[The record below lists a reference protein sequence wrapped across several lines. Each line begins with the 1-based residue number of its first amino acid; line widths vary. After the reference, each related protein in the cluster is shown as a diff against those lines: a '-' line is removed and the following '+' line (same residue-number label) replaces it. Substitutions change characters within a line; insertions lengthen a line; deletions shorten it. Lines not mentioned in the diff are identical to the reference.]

1 MSEEEI
7 KSKYDEIIPIFFA
20 VDNVYIE
27 FLTIALVS
35 IIDHISDENMYV
47 IKVLHTNITEEN
59 MNKILKLQKENFKI
73 EFVDLNYYIN
83 QIQDKLY
90 TRDYYTKTTY
100 FRLFIPNLYP
110 QYKRAIYLDSD
121 IVVLDDIANLFNIDI
136 EDNLIGG
143 ITDGAVNNIE
153 IFKEYVEKVIGVNY
167 WKNYFNAGVLL
178 MNLDELRK
186 FGFQDKFI
194 YLLETT
200 KYAVAQDQDYFNRMC
215 KGRVKIIDN
224 NWDVM
229 PINKKEVKDESKIKL
244 IHYNLGDK
252 PWHGDGVP
260 FEQYFWNYAKKTE
273 YYDELQKMKDTYSVE
288 QKFKDMEMKENLVK
302 LAEKEA
308 NCVGDDRLKTM
319 NEKNIK
325 KSPDRVAIIEKI
337 EEFEK
342 EGKFDI
348 DPEDDP
354 PTIPLEADDIDYL
367 KNKGT
372 SKIKAK
378 VANALALNFFK
389 KLLKNEKVIIKDVNG
404 IENIKKLDPNKGAI
418 ITCNHFN
425 PFDVFTVELVLKGVS
440 KQRVYKVIREG
451 NYTNF
456 PGFYGYLMRNC
467 YTLPLSQ
474 NQSTMEKFLKSVS
487 KILDEGNF
495 ILIYP
500 EQSLWWNYKKP
511 KPLKPGAYK
520 LATQNDVPILPIFIT
535 MEDTDKMG
543 EDGFPIQA
551 YTVNIGEPI
560 YPDEKLNLKDNTNM
574 MKKKNFETWKNIYE
588 DFYQIPL
595 EYTTVEQQSI
605 KDKENEENDEDVNA
619 KNNKKKKNNNRAK

>member
-20 VDNVYIE
+20 VDNVYVE

-143 ITDGAVNNIE
+143 ITDGAVKNIE

-252 PWHGDGVP
+252 PWHGEGVP
-260 FEQYFWNYAKKTE
+260 FEKYFWDYAKKTE

-535 MEDTDKMG
+535 MEDTEKMG
-543 EDGFPIQA
+543 DDGFPIQA

-560 YPDEKLNLKDNTNM
+560 YPDKKLNLKDNTNM
-574 MKKKNFETWKNIYE
+574 MKKKNYETWKNIYE

-619 KNNKKKKNNNRAK
+619 KNNNKKKNNNRAK